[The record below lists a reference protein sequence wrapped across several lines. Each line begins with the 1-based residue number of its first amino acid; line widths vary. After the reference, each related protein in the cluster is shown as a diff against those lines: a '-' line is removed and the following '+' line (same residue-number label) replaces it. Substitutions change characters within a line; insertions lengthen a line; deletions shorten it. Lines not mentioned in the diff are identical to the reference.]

1 MEPLNQNIDSIAL
14 IFDSDPYE
22 NLGAHYSNSETA
34 EGKLQISLKSYF
46 QSILMVDSLKN
57 VGMKFSS
64 SINNS
69 LFDSVEFDL
78 CNDKNRVDILYV
90 SP

>member
-1 MEPLNQNIDSIAL
+1 
-14 IFDSDPYE
+14 
-22 NLGAHYSNSETA
+22 
-34 EGKLQISLKSYF
+34 
-46 QSILMVDSLKN
+46 MVDSLKN

-78 CNDKNRVDILYV
+78 SNNKNRVDILYV